1 MGCFFNLSKSSSINP
16 NNVYI
21 WNEYISDY
29 KNNSIYS
36 SQMAIKQI
44 SYKNKTMIFD
54 YVVNGEV
61 IENGYPL
68 YIVLHD
74 GEINNS
80 AKNNAEYNQAKLRYL
95 SSISVGIVLITRGIS
110 ENSNMHYNTE
120 GIVILDKLIKNFI
133 AFKNVDPNRVYL
145 LRGNHESRQTN
156 QNYGFHV
163 ECLKKYNQSSTVWL
177 YINEMFDYLPLAAV
191 IDNKLFCIHG
201 GLSPSI
207 QKIEDIKV
215 LERCKDIPTEGPMA
229 DLVWS
234 DPDENTEGFK
244 ISERGAGFL
253 FGETVIDKFLHLNK
267 METIVRAHQLCKE
280 GYLILFGGK
289 IITVWSAPNYCGRIY
304 NYASIM
310 EVDEE
315 LNKFFN
321 IFEDNE
327 RLVSNQEYRAKVL
340 ECFNPE
346 MDKYFD

>member
-1 MGCFFNLSKSSSINP
+1 MRSIDELYELAWNGTLFTPLEIKYIMQKAIEILSNEKNVIYISSSITVVGDIHGQFNDLKELFSTGGMP
-16 NNVYI
+16 PDTNYL
-21 WNEYISDY
+21 
-29 KNNSIYS
+29 
-36 SQMAIKQI
+36 
-44 SYKNKTMIFD
+44 FLGD
-54 YVVNGEV
+54 YVDRGFQSLEV
-61 IENGYPL
+61 
-68 YIVLHD
+68 
-74 GEINNS
+74 
-80 AKNNAEYNQAKLRYL
+80 
-95 SSISVGIVLITRGIS
+95 
-110 ENSNMHYNTE
+110 M
-120 GIVILDKLIKNFI
+120 ILLTLMKIKY
-133 AFKNVDPNRVYL
+133 PNRVYL

-304 NYASIM
+304 NYAIIM

>member
-1 MGCFFNLSKSSSINP
+1 MK
-16 NNVYI
+16 
-21 WNEYISDY
+21 
-29 KNNSIYS
+29 
-36 SQMAIKQI
+36 IK
-44 SYKNKTMIFD
+44 Y
-54 YVVNGEV
+54 
-61 IENGYPL
+61 
-68 YIVLHD
+68 
-74 GEINNS
+74 
-80 AKNNAEYNQAKLRYL
+80 
-95 SSISVGIVLITRGIS
+95 
-110 ENSNMHYNTE
+110 
-120 GIVILDKLIKNFI
+120 
-133 AFKNVDPNRVYL
+133 PNRVYL

>member
-1 MGCFFNLSKSSSINP
+1 MRSIDELYELSWNGTLFTPLEIKYIMQKAIEILSNEKNVIYISSSITVVGDIHGQFNDLKELFDTGGKVP
-16 NNVYI
+16 DTNYL
-21 WNEYISDY
+21 
-29 KNNSIYS
+29 
-36 SQMAIKQI
+36 
-44 SYKNKTMIFD
+44 FLGD
-54 YVVNGEV
+54 YVDRGFQSLEV
-61 IENGYPL
+61 
-68 YIVLHD
+68 
-74 GEINNS
+74 
-80 AKNNAEYNQAKLRYL
+80 
-95 SSISVGIVLITRGIS
+95 
-110 ENSNMHYNTE
+110 M
-120 GIVILDKLIKNFI
+120 ILLTLMKIKY
-133 AFKNVDPNRVYL
+133 PNRVYL

>member
-1 MGCFFNLSKSSSINP
+1 MRSIDELYELAWNGTLFTPLEIKYIMQKAIEILSNEKNVIYISSSITIVGDIHGQFNDLKELFDTGGKVP
-16 NNVYI
+16 DTNYL
-21 WNEYISDY
+21 
-29 KNNSIYS
+29 
-36 SQMAIKQI
+36 
-44 SYKNKTMIFD
+44 FLGD
-54 YVVNGEV
+54 YVDRGFQSLEV
-61 IENGYPL
+61 
-68 YIVLHD
+68 
-74 GEINNS
+74 
-80 AKNNAEYNQAKLRYL
+80 
-95 SSISVGIVLITRGIS
+95 
-110 ENSNMHYNTE
+110 M
-120 GIVILDKLIKNFI
+120 ILLTLMKIKY
-133 AFKNVDPNRVYL
+133 PNRVYL

-177 YINEMFDYLPLAAV
+177 YINEMFDYLPLAAL

>member
-1 MGCFFNLSKSSSINP
+1 MRSIDELYELAWNGTLFTPLEIKYIMQKAIEILSNEKNVIYISSSITVVGDIHGQFNDLKELFDTGGKVP
-16 NNVYI
+16 DTNYL
-21 WNEYISDY
+21 
-29 KNNSIYS
+29 
-36 SQMAIKQI
+36 
-44 SYKNKTMIFD
+44 FLGD
-54 YVVNGEV
+54 YVDRGFQSLEV
-61 IENGYPL
+61 
-68 YIVLHD
+68 
-74 GEINNS
+74 
-80 AKNNAEYNQAKLRYL
+80 
-95 SSISVGIVLITRGIS
+95 
-110 ENSNMHYNTE
+110 M
-120 GIVILDKLIKNFI
+120 ILLTLMKIKY
-133 AFKNVDPNRVYL
+133 PNRVYL

-304 NYASIM
+304 NYAIIM

>member
-1 MGCFFNLSKSSSINP
+1 MRSIDELYELAWNGTLFTPLEIKYIMQKAIEILSNEKNVIYISSSITIVGDIHGQFNDLKELFDTGGKVP
-16 NNVYI
+16 DTNYL
-21 WNEYISDY
+21 
-29 KNNSIYS
+29 
-36 SQMAIKQI
+36 
-44 SYKNKTMIFD
+44 FLGD
-54 YVVNGEV
+54 YVDRGFQSLEV
-61 IENGYPL
+61 
-68 YIVLHD
+68 
-74 GEINNS
+74 
-80 AKNNAEYNQAKLRYL
+80 
-95 SSISVGIVLITRGIS
+95 
-110 ENSNMHYNTE
+110 M
-120 GIVILDKLIKNFI
+120 ILLTLMKIKY
-133 AFKNVDPNRVYL
+133 PNRVYL

-321 IFEDNE
+321 IFEDYE

>member
-1 MGCFFNLSKSSSINP
+1 MKTIDELYALALNGTLLTHQEIKYIMQKAIEILSNEKNVIYISSSITIVGDIHGQFNDLKELFDTGGKVP
-16 NNVYI
+16 DTNYL
-21 WNEYISDY
+21 
-29 KNNSIYS
+29 
-36 SQMAIKQI
+36 
-44 SYKNKTMIFD
+44 FLGD
-54 YVVNGEV
+54 YVDRGFQSLEV
-61 IENGYPL
+61 
-68 YIVLHD
+68 
-74 GEINNS
+74 
-80 AKNNAEYNQAKLRYL
+80 
-95 SSISVGIVLITRGIS
+95 
-110 ENSNMHYNTE
+110 M
-120 GIVILDKLIKNFI
+120 ILLTLMKIKY
-133 AFKNVDPNRVYL
+133 PNRVYL

>member
-1 MGCFFNLSKSSSINP
+1 MRSIDELYELAWNGTLFTPLEIKYIMQKAIEILSNEKNVIYISSSITIVGDIHGQFNDLKELFDTGGKVP
-16 NNVYI
+16 DTNYL
-21 WNEYISDY
+21 
-29 KNNSIYS
+29 
-36 SQMAIKQI
+36 
-44 SYKNKTMIFD
+44 FLGD
-54 YVVNGEV
+54 YVDRGFQSLEV
-61 IENGYPL
+61 
-68 YIVLHD
+68 
-74 GEINNS
+74 
-80 AKNNAEYNQAKLRYL
+80 
-95 SSISVGIVLITRGIS
+95 
-110 ENSNMHYNTE
+110 M
-120 GIVILDKLIKNFI
+120 ILLTLMKIKY
-133 AFKNVDPNRVYL
+133 PNRVYL

-177 YINEMFDYLPLAAV
+177 YINEMFDYLPLTAV

-207 QKIEDIKV
+207 QKIEDIKA

-253 FGETVIDKFLHLNK
+253 FGETVIDKFLYLNK

>member
-1 MGCFFNLSKSSSINP
+1 MQKAIEILSNEKNVIYISSSITVVGDIHGQFNDLKELFDTGGKVP
-16 NNVYI
+16 DTNYL
-21 WNEYISDY
+21 
-29 KNNSIYS
+29 
-36 SQMAIKQI
+36 
-44 SYKNKTMIFD
+44 FLGD
-54 YVVNGEV
+54 YVDRGFQSLEV
-61 IENGYPL
+61 
-68 YIVLHD
+68 
-74 GEINNS
+74 
-80 AKNNAEYNQAKLRYL
+80 
-95 SSISVGIVLITRGIS
+95 
-110 ENSNMHYNTE
+110 M
-120 GIVILDKLIKNFI
+120 ILLTLMKIKY
-133 AFKNVDPNRVYL
+133 PNRVYL

-234 DPDENTEGFK
+234 DPDENTDGFK

>member
-1 MGCFFNLSKSSSINP
+1 MRSIDELYELAWNGTLFTPLEIKYIMQKAIEILSNEKNVIYISSSITIVGDIHGQFNDLKELFDTGGKVP
-16 NNVYI
+16 DTNYL
-21 WNEYISDY
+21 
-29 KNNSIYS
+29 
-36 SQMAIKQI
+36 
-44 SYKNKTMIFD
+44 FLGD
-54 YVVNGEV
+54 YVDRGFQSLEV
-61 IENGYPL
+61 
-68 YIVLHD
+68 
-74 GEINNS
+74 
-80 AKNNAEYNQAKLRYL
+80 
-95 SSISVGIVLITRGIS
+95 
-110 ENSNMHYNTE
+110 M
-120 GIVILDKLIKNFI
+120 ILLTLMKIKY
-133 AFKNVDPNRVYL
+133 PNRVYL

-346 MDKYFD
+346 MDKYFDCN

>member
-1 MGCFFNLSKSSSINP
+1 MRSIDELYELAWNGTLFTPLEIKYIMQKAIEIFSNEKNVIYISSSITVVGDIHGQFNDLKELFDTGGKVP
-16 NNVYI
+16 DTNYL
-21 WNEYISDY
+21 
-29 KNNSIYS
+29 
-36 SQMAIKQI
+36 
-44 SYKNKTMIFD
+44 FLGD
-54 YVVNGEV
+54 YVDRGFQSLEV
-61 IENGYPL
+61 
-68 YIVLHD
+68 
-74 GEINNS
+74 
-80 AKNNAEYNQAKLRYL
+80 
-95 SSISVGIVLITRGIS
+95 
-110 ENSNMHYNTE
+110 M
-120 GIVILDKLIKNFI
+120 ILLTLMKIKY
-133 AFKNVDPNRVYL
+133 PNRVYL

-234 DPDENTEGFK
+234 DPDENTDGFK

>member
-1 MGCFFNLSKSSSINP
+1 MRSIDELYELAWNGTLFTPLEIKYIMQKAIEILSNEKNVIYISSSITVVGDIHGQFNDLKELFDTGGKVP
-16 NNVYI
+16 DTNYL
-21 WNEYISDY
+21 
-29 KNNSIYS
+29 
-36 SQMAIKQI
+36 
-44 SYKNKTMIFD
+44 FLGD
-54 YVVNGEV
+54 YVDRGFQSLEV
-61 IENGYPL
+61 
-68 YIVLHD
+68 
-74 GEINNS
+74 
-80 AKNNAEYNQAKLRYL
+80 
-95 SSISVGIVLITRGIS
+95 
-110 ENSNMHYNTE
+110 M
-120 GIVILDKLIKNFI
+120 ILLTLMKIKY
-133 AFKNVDPNRVYL
+133 PNRVYL

>member
-1 MGCFFNLSKSSSINP
+1 MRTIDELYELAWNGTLFTPLEIKYIMQKAIEILSNEKNVIYISSSITVVGDIHGQFNDLKELFDTGGKVP
-16 NNVYI
+16 DTNYL
-21 WNEYISDY
+21 
-29 KNNSIYS
+29 
-36 SQMAIKQI
+36 
-44 SYKNKTMIFD
+44 FLGD
-54 YVVNGEV
+54 YVDRGFQSLEV
-61 IENGYPL
+61 MILLTLMKIKYP
-68 YIVLHD
+68 Y
-74 GEINNS
+74 
-80 AKNNAEYNQAKLRYL
+80 
-95 SSISVGIVLITRGIS
+95 
-110 ENSNMHYNTE
+110 
-120 GIVILDKLIKNFI
+120 
-133 AFKNVDPNRVYL
+133 RVYL

>member
-1 MGCFFNLSKSSSINP
+1 MRSIDKLYELAWNGTLFTPLEIKYIMQKAIEILSNEKNVIYISSSITVVGDIHGQFNDLKELFDTGGKVP
-16 NNVYI
+16 DTNYL
-21 WNEYISDY
+21 
-29 KNNSIYS
+29 
-36 SQMAIKQI
+36 
-44 SYKNKTMIFD
+44 FLGD
-54 YVVNGEV
+54 YVDRGFQSLEV
-61 IENGYPL
+61 MIL
-68 YIVLHD
+68 
-74 GEINNS
+74 
-80 AKNNAEYNQAKLRYL
+80 
-95 SSISVGIVLITRGIS
+95 LIL
-110 ENSNMHYNTE
+110 M
-120 GIVILDKLIKNFI
+120 KIKY
-133 AFKNVDPNRVYL
+133 PNRVYL

-207 QKIEDIKV
+207 QKIEDIKA

>member
-1 MGCFFNLSKSSSINP
+1 MRSIDELYELAWNGTLFTPLEIKYIMQKAIEILSNEKNVIYISSSITIVGDIHGQFNDLKELFDTGGKVP
-16 NNVYI
+16 DTNYL
-21 WNEYISDY
+21 
-29 KNNSIYS
+29 
-36 SQMAIKQI
+36 
-44 SYKNKTMIFD
+44 FLGD
-54 YVVNGEV
+54 YVDRGFQSLEV
-61 IENGYPL
+61 
-68 YIVLHD
+68 
-74 GEINNS
+74 
-80 AKNNAEYNQAKLRYL
+80 
-95 SSISVGIVLITRGIS
+95 
-110 ENSNMHYNTE
+110 M
-120 GIVILDKLIKNFI
+120 ILLTLMKIKY
-133 AFKNVDPNRVYL
+133 PNRVYL

>member
-1 MGCFFNLSKSSSINP
+1 MRSIDELYELAWNGTLFTPLEIKYIMQKAIEILSNTVVGDIHGQFNDLKELFDTGGKVPDTN
-16 NNVYI
+16 YL
-21 WNEYISDY
+21 
-29 KNNSIYS
+29 
-36 SQMAIKQI
+36 
-44 SYKNKTMIFD
+44 FLGD
-54 YVVNGEV
+54 YVDRGFQSLEV
-61 IENGYPL
+61 
-68 YIVLHD
+68 
-74 GEINNS
+74 
-80 AKNNAEYNQAKLRYL
+80 
-95 SSISVGIVLITRGIS
+95 
-110 ENSNMHYNTE
+110 M
-120 GIVILDKLIKNFI
+120 ILLTLMKIKY
-133 AFKNVDPNRVYL
+133 PNRVYL

>member
-1 MGCFFNLSKSSSINP
+1 MRSIDELYELAWNGTLFTPLEIKYIMQKAIEILSNEKNVIYISSSITVVGDIHGQFNDLKELFDTGGKVP
-16 NNVYI
+16 DTNYLVLG
-21 WNEYISDY
+21 
-29 KNNSIYS
+29 
-36 SQMAIKQI
+36 
-44 SYKNKTMIFD
+44 D
-54 YVVNGEV
+54 YVDRGFQSLEV
-61 IENGYPL
+61 
-68 YIVLHD
+68 
-74 GEINNS
+74 
-80 AKNNAEYNQAKLRYL
+80 
-95 SSISVGIVLITRGIS
+95 
-110 ENSNMHYNTE
+110 M
-120 GIVILDKLIKNFI
+120 ILLTLMKIKY
-133 AFKNVDPNRVYL
+133 PNRVYL